1 MTPLMIAMLIL
12 AGVAILIAIGFLN
25 NAVENAKV
33 ERVRLK
39 IELTDRLRRCGQI
52 NEAFP
57 GQFMTVELKLLLTR
71 LELNI
76 VQRSLALDK
85 KNEDLKAR
93 QAELEAE
100 IAKGEELPVNNPA
113 PPIMTEAQAKDVNYH
128 LEGLHHQV
136 IRATQ
141 EGYLQQTES
150 RFWVGQI
157 RHILVLLHIEFFNNL
172 GQQAF
177 EEDQPGHARLA
188 FERGV
193 QYLKKQPDPTVYSEQ
208 LNYMNKLLKRA
219 NTMVLTNT
227 RPSENDQNEL
237 TAGLKELT
245 EAEGEG
251 QWKKKAIYD

>member
-1 MTPLMIAMLIL
+1 MTPLMIALLIL

-25 NAVENAKV
+25 NAVETAKV

-39 IELTDRLRRCGQI
+39 IELADRLRRCGQI
-52 NEAFP
+52 SEAFP
-57 GQFMTVELKLLLTR
+57 GQFMSVELKQLLTR

-85 KNEDLKAR
+85 KNEVLLER
-93 QAELEAE
+93 LEELEAE
-100 IAKGEELPVNNPA
+100 IAKGPDIAITNA
-113 PPIMTEAQAKDVNYH
+113 SPPIMTEAQAKEVNYH

-150 RFWVGQI
+150 RFWVNQI
-157 RHILVLLHIEFFNNL
+157 RHVLVLLHIEFFNNL

-177 EEDQPGHARLA
+177 QDDQPGQARLA

-193 QYLKKQPDPTVYSEQ
+193 QYLKKQPDPTAYSEQ
-208 LNYMNKLLKRA
+208 LDYMNKLLKRA
-219 NTMVLTNT
+219 NGMVLTNT
-227 RPSENDQNEL
+227 RISADDASEL
-237 TAGLKELT
+237 TAGLNELNA
-245 EAEGEG
+245 AEEEG
-251 QWKKKAIYD
+251 MKKVIYD

>member
-1 MTPLMIAMLIL
+1 MTPLMIALLIL

-39 IELTDRLRRCGQI
+39 LELSDRLRRCGQI

-57 GQFMTVELKLLLTR
+57 GQFMTADLKLLLTR
-71 LELNI
+71 LELNL

-85 KNEDLKAR
+85 KNESLQER
-93 QAELEAE
+93 LAELEAE
-100 IAKGEELPVNNPA
+100 IAKGEEIPITNAA
-113 PPIMTEAQAKDVNYH
+113 PPIMTEAQAKEVNYH

-141 EGYLQQTES
+141 EGYLQQSES
-150 RFWVGQI
+150 RLWVNLI
-157 RHILVLLHIEFFNNL
+157 RHVLVLLHIEFFNNL

-177 EEDQPGHARLA
+177 QDDQPGQARLA

-193 QYLKKQPDPTVYSEQ
+193 QYLKKQPDPAAYSEQ
-208 LNYMNKLLKRA
+208 LDYMNKLLKRA

-227 RPSENDQNEL
+227 RPSDNDVNEL
-237 TAGLKELT
+237 TAGLKELD

-251 QWKKKAIYD
+251 RKKVIYD

>member
-1 MTPLMIAMLIL
+1 MTPLMIALLIL
-12 AGVAILIAIGFLN
+12 GGVAILIAIGFLN

-33 ERVRLK
+33 EKVRLK
-39 IELTDRLRRCGQI
+39 LELADRLRRCGQI
-52 NEAFP
+52 NEVFP
-57 GQFMTVELKLLLTR
+57 GQFMSPELKRLITR

-85 KNEDLKAR
+85 KNTDLQAR
-93 QAELEAE
+93 VAELEAE
-100 IAKGEELPVNNPA
+100 IAKGDEIPITNNA
-113 PPIMTEAQAKDVNYH
+113 PPIMTEAQAKEVNYH

-141 EGYLQQTES
+141 EGYLPAAES
-150 RFWVGQI
+150 RLWVNHI
-157 RHILVLLHIEFFNNL
+157 RHVLVLLHIEFFNNL

-177 EEDQPGHARLA
+177 QEDQPGQARLA

-193 QYLKKQPDPTVYSEQ
+193 QYLKKQPDPKAYNEQ
-208 LNYMNKLLKRA
+208 LEYMNKLLKRA

-227 RPSENDQNEL
+227 RPSDDDVNEL
-237 TAGLKELT
+237 TAGLKELSD
-245 EAEGEG
+245 AEQEG

>member
-1 MTPLMIAMLIL
+1 MIALLIL

-25 NAVENAKV
+25 NAVETAKV

-39 IELTDRLRRCGQI
+39 IELADRLRRCGQI
-52 NEAFP
+52 SEAFP
-57 GQFMTVELKLLLTR
+57 GQFMSADLKLLLTR

-85 KNEDLKAR
+85 KNDVLLERLE
-93 QAELEAE
+93 ELEAE
-100 IAKGEELPVNNPA
+100 IAKGPDITITNA
-113 PPIMTEAQAKDVNYH
+113 SPPIMTEAQAKEVNYH

-150 RFWVGQI
+150 RFWVNQI
-157 RHILVLLHIEFFNNL
+157 RHVLVLLHIEFFNNL

-177 EEDQPGHARLA
+177 QDDQPGQARLA

-208 LNYMNKLLKRA
+208 LDYMNKLLKRA
-219 NTMVLTNT
+219 NSMVLTNT
-227 RPSENDQNEL
+227 RIHADDASELTSGLNEL
-237 TAGLKELT
+237 NA
-245 EAEGEG
+245 AEEEG
-251 QWKKKAIYD
+251 MKKVIYD

>member
-1 MTPLMIAMLIL
+1 MIALLIL

-25 NAVENAKV
+25 NAVETAKV

-39 IELTDRLRRCGQI
+39 IELADRLRRCGQI
-52 NEAFP
+52 SEAFP
-57 GQFMTVELKLLLTR
+57 GQFMSVELKQLLTR

-85 KNEDLKAR
+85 KNEVLLER
-93 QAELEAE
+93 LEELEAE
-100 IAKGEELPVNNPA
+100 IAKGPDIAITNA
-113 PPIMTEAQAKDVNYH
+113 SPPIMTEAQAKEVNYH

-150 RFWVGQI
+150 RFWVNQI
-157 RHILVLLHIEFFNNL
+157 RHVLVLLHIEFFNNL

-177 EEDQPGHARLA
+177 QDDQPGQARLA

-193 QYLKKQPDPTVYSEQ
+193 QYLKKQPDPTAYSEQ
-208 LNYMNKLLKRA
+208 LDYMNKLLKRA
-219 NTMVLTNT
+219 NGMVLTNT
-227 RPSENDQNEL
+227 RISADEASEL
-237 TAGLKELT
+237 TAGLNELNAAEKE
-245 EAEGEG
+245 GM
-251 QWKKKAIYD
+251 KKAIYD

>member
-33 ERVRLK
+33 ERARLK
-39 IELTDRLRRCGQI
+39 LELADRLRRCGQI
-52 NEAFP
+52 SEAFP
-57 GQFMTVELKLLLTR
+57 GQFMTKELKLLLAR

-76 VQRSLALDK
+76 VQRSLQLDK
-85 KNEDLKAR
+85 KNEEMQAR
-93 QAELEAE
+93 LAEVEAE
-100 IAKGEELPVNNPA
+100 IAKGEEIPITNA
-113 PPIMTEAQAKDVNYH
+113 SPPIMTEAQAKEVNFQ

-141 EGYLQQTES
+141 EGYLQQVES
-150 RFWVGQI
+150 RFWVNQI
-157 RHILVLLHIEFFNNL
+157 RHVLVLLHIEFFNNL

-177 EEDQPGHARLA
+177 QDDQPGQARLA

-193 QYLKKQPDPTVYSEQ
+193 QYLKKQPDPTAYSDQ
-208 LNYMNKLLKRA
+208 LQYMNKLLKRA

-227 RPSENDQNEL
+227 KPSDDDVNEL
-237 TAGLKELT
+237 TSGLKELD
-245 EAEGEG
+245 AVEGEG
-251 QWKKKAIYD
+251 EWKKRVIYD

>member
-1 MTPLMIAMLIL
+1 MTPLMIALLIL

-39 IELTDRLRRCGQI
+39 LELSDRLRRCGQI

-57 GQFMTVELKLLLTR
+57 GQFMSADLKLLLTR
-71 LELNI
+71 LELNL

-85 KNEDLKAR
+85 KNESLLER
-93 QAELEAE
+93 LAELEAE
-100 IAKGEELPVNNPA
+100 IAKGEEIPITNAA
-113 PPIMTEAQAKDVNYH
+113 PPIMTEAQAKEVNYH

-141 EGYLQQTES
+141 EGYLQQSES
-150 RFWVGQI
+150 RLWVNLI
-157 RHILVLLHIEFFNNL
+157 RHVLVLLHIEFFNNL

-177 EEDQPGHARLA
+177 QDDQPGQARLA

-193 QYLKKQPDPTVYSEQ
+193 QYLKKQPDPTAYSEQ
-208 LNYMNKLLKRA
+208 LDYMNKLLKRA

-227 RPSENDQNEL
+227 RPSENDVNEL
-237 TAGLKELT
+237 TAGLKELD

-251 QWKKKAIYD
+251 RKKAIYD